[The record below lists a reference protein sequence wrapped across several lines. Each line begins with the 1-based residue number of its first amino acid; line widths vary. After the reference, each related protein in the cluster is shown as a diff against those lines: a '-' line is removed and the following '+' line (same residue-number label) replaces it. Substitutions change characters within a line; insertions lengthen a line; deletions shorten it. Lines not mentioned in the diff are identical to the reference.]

1 MRGLIPGLESPH
13 PIGETLPALYHDD
26 DMAQRLVSAI
36 DTVLAPVF
44 ASLDGF
50 GAYLDPSYAPEDFLD
65 WLGGWVGITLD
76 HTWPLERRRMM
87 VASAVDLYRLR
98 GTASGLASQ
107 VAIYTGGQVEIVESG
122 AAGWSSV
129 PNAAIPGD
137 PTPSLI
143 VRITVR
149 DSKAISAAR
158 LDALVAA
165 AKPAHVPHV
174 VEIVESR

>member
-1 MRGLIPGLESPH
+1 MRGLVDGLESPH
-13 PIGETLPALYHDD
+13 RIGDTLPALYRTD
-26 DMAQRLVSAI
+26 DMAQRLVSAM
-36 DTVLAPVF
+36 DAALAPVF

-50 GAYLDPSYAPEDFLD
+50 EAYLDPIYAPEDFLD
-65 WLGGWVGITLD
+65 WLAGWVGITLD

-98 GTASGLASQ
+98 GTAAGLASQ

-122 AAGWSSV
+122 AAGWSRV
-129 PNAAIPGD
+129 PNAAIPGEAT
-137 PTPSLI
+137 PTLT
-143 VRITVR
+143 VRVTLR

-165 AKPAHVPHV
+165 SKPAHVPHK
-174 VEIVESR
+174 VEIVEA